1 MEAII
6 RTHQLEKT
14 FKTNKGLK
22 PLDFQ
27 LFKGEICAIV
37 GKNGAGKSTFFKLL
51 AGQLQPSGGEVV
63 FFDYAAQESNRAR
76 KRMGFM
82 IESPEFFADLTAY
95 ENLNYFRLQRGISSK
110 DAIKRAI
117 EAVDLAK
124 YPATRF
130 KEYSMGMKQRLAL
143 ALTLMT
149 GPDCL
154 VLDEPTNGLDAEG
167 ISDIRK
173 LLLKLNKEQDI
184 TILISSHILSE
195 LQLVAT
201 RFLFIDKGQVIEDIT
216 REELHNRNRKSL
228 KLMVDH
234 PSRAARV
241 LEESFADLKYT
252 VLPDNTLKLDNHVE
266 DAAQINRILMQHDI
280 DVKEIMTETNSL
292 EDYFLSLEVTP

>member
-1 MEAII
+1 MESII

-27 LFKGEICAIV
+27 LFKGEICAII

-110 DAIKRAI
+110 EIVKKVI
-117 EAVDLAK
+117 ETVDLAQ

-130 KEYSMGMKQRLAL
+130 KEYSMGMKQRLGL

-154 VLDEPTNGLDAEG
+154 VLDEPTNGLDAKG

-173 LLLKLNKEQDI
+173 LLLKLNKEQNV

-201 RFLFIDKGQVIEDIT
+201 RFVFIDKGRVIESLSS
-216 REELHNRNRKSL
+216 EELHNRNKKAL
-228 KLMVDH
+228 KLVVDH
-234 PSRAARV
+234 PARATRV
-241 LEESFADLKYT
+241 LEESFTDLKYT
-252 VLPDNTLKLDNHVE
+252 VLADNTLKLENHVE

-280 DVKEIMTETNSL
+280 DVKEIATEINSL
-292 EDYFLSLEVTP
+292 EDYFLNLEVSS

>member
-27 LFKGEICAIV
+27 LFKGEICAII

-51 AGQLQPSGGEVV
+51 AGQLQPSGGEVAL
-63 FFDYAAQESNRAR
+63 FDYAAQESNRAR

-110 DAIKRAI
+110 DAIQHAI

-228 KLMVDH
+228 KLIVDY

-241 LEESFADLKYT
+241 LEDSFADLKYT
-252 VLPDNTLKLDNHVE
+252 VLPDNTLKLDNYVE
-266 DAAQINRILMQHDI
+266 EAAQINRILMQHDI

>member
-1 MEAII
+1 MESII

-14 FKTNKGLK
+14 FTTNKGLK

-27 LFKGEICAIV
+27 LFKGEICAII

-51 AGQLQPSGGEVV
+51 AGQLQPTGGEMA
-63 FFDYAAQESNRAR
+63 FFDYAATESNRAR
-76 KRMGFM
+76 KHMGFM

-110 DAIKRAI
+110 DAIQRVI

-130 KEYSMGMKQRLAL
+130 KEYSMGMKQRLGL

-201 RFLFIDKGQVIEDIT
+201 RFLFIDKGQVIEDIS

-228 KLMVDH
+228 KLIVNH

-241 LEESFADLKYT
+241 LEESFTDLKYS
-252 VLPDNTLKLDNHVE
+252 VLPDNTLKLNNHVE

-292 EDYFLSLEVTP
+292 EDYFLNLAVTP

>member
-27 LFKGEICAIV
+27 LLKGEICAII

-51 AGQLQPSGGEVV
+51 AGQLQPSGGEMA

-76 KRMGFM
+76 KHMGFM

-110 DAIKRAI
+110 DAIQRAI

-228 KLMVDH
+228 KLIVDH

>member
-27 LFKGEICAIV
+27 LFKGEICAII

-51 AGQLQPSGGEVV
+51 AGQLQPSGGEVA

-82 IESPEFFADLTAY
+82 IESPEFFVDLTAY

-110 DAIKRAI
+110 DAVQRAI

>member
-1 MEAII
+1 MESII

-14 FKTNKGLK
+14 FNTNKGLK
-22 PLDFQ
+22 PLDFE
-27 LFKGEICAIV
+27 LFKGEICAII

-51 AGQLQPSGGEVV
+51 SGQMKPTNGEMS
-63 FFDYAAQESNRAR
+63 FFDYSSSDLYRAR

-110 DAIKRAI
+110 EIVKKVI
-117 EAVDLAK
+117 ETVDLAQ

-130 KEYSMGMKQRLAL
+130 KEYSMGMKQRLGL

-173 LLLKLNKEQDI
+173 LLLKLNKEQDV

-201 RFLFIDKGQVIEDIT
+201 RFVFIDKGRVIESLS
-216 REELHNRNRKSL
+216 REELHNRNRKAL
-228 KLMVDH
+228 KIVVDH
-234 PSRAARV
+234 PARATRV
-241 LEESFADLKYT
+241 LEESFTDLKYT
-252 VLPDNTLKLDNHVE
+252 VLADNTLKLENHVE

-280 DVKEIMTETNSL
+280 DVKEITTEINSL
-292 EDYFLSLEVTP
+292 EDYFLNLEVSS

>member
-27 LFKGEICAIV
+27 LFKGEICAII

-51 AGQLQPSGGEVV
+51 AGQLQPSGGEVA
-63 FFDYAAQESNRAR
+63 FFDYVAQESNRAR

-110 DAIKRAI
+110 EIVKKVI
-117 EAVDLAK
+117 ETVDLAQ

-130 KEYSMGMKQRLAL
+130 KEYSMGMKQRLGL

-154 VLDEPTNGLDAEG
+154 VLDEPTNGLDAKG

-173 LLLKLNKEQDI
+173 LLLKLNKEQNV

-201 RFLFIDKGQVIEDIT
+201 RFVFIDKGRVIESLSS
-216 REELHNRNRKSL
+216 EELHNRNKKAL
-228 KLMVDH
+228 KLVVDH
-234 PSRAARV
+234 PARATRV
-241 LEESFADLKYT
+241 LEESFTDLKYT
-252 VLPDNTLKLDNHVE
+252 VLADNTLKLENHVE

-280 DVKEIMTETNSL
+280 DVKEITTEINSL
-292 EDYFLSLEVTP
+292 EDYFLNLEVSS

>member
-27 LFKGEICAIV
+27 LFKGEICAII

-51 AGQLQPSGGEVV
+51 AGQVQPTGGEMA

-110 DAIKRAI
+110 EIVKKVI
-117 EAVDLAK
+117 ETVDLAQ

-130 KEYSMGMKQRLAL
+130 KEYSMGMKQRLGL

-154 VLDEPTNGLDAEG
+154 VLDEPTNGLDAKG

-173 LLLKLNKEQDI
+173 LLLKLNKEQNV

-201 RFLFIDKGQVIEDIT
+201 RFVFIDKGRVIESLS
-216 REELHNRNRKSL
+216 REELHNRNKKAL
-228 KLMVDH
+228 KLVVDQ
-234 PSRAARV
+234 PARATRV
-241 LEESFADLKYT
+241 LEESFTDLKYT
-252 VLPDNTLKLDNHVE
+252 VLADNTLKLENHVE
-266 DAAQINRILMQHDI
+266 DAAQINRILMQYDI
-280 DVKEIMTETNSL
+280 DVKEITTEINSL
-292 EDYFLSLEVTP
+292 EDYFLNLEVSS